1 MKLCSYTLDNIDSY
15 GVINEKG
22 IVDLGSRI
30 GDQYPTLV
38 NLIENDALDLAGD
51 TATNTIP
58 DFQPTDVA
66 FLPLTS
72 EPVNFICHGLNYR
85 DHLQELGRTA
95 EPYPRGFSKSRQA
108 IVGHMQPLAMPTL
121 SVQYDYEGEYCIVIG
136 KRCHRI
142 SKIDAMEYVAGYTI
156 LMDGSVRDYQKRT
169 TFQGK
174 NFWRSGAVG
183 PCMVT
188 RDAAPNWSNT
198 RLETR
203 LNSEVMQSA
212 SISDLIHDVPSLVS
226 YFSGIVELHPGDI
239 ISTGTT
245 GGVGHGHNPP
255 IYLKPGDTVEVEIT
269 GIGTLKNTVEKLD
282 SKINQ

>member
-1 MKLCSYTLDNIDSY
+1 
-15 GVINEKG
+15 
-22 IVDLGSRI
+22 
-30 GDQYPTLV
+30 
-38 NLIENDALDLAGD
+38 
-51 TATNTIP
+51 
-58 DFQPTDVA
+58 
-66 FLPLTS
+66 
-72 EPVNFICHGLNYR
+72 
-85 DHLQELGRTA
+85 
-95 EPYPRGFSKSRQA
+95 
-108 IVGHMQPLAMPTL
+108 
-121 SVQYDYEGEYCIVIG
+121 
-136 KRCHRI
+136 
-142 SKIDAMEYVAGYTI
+142 
-156 LMDGSVRDYQKRT
+156 
-169 TFQGK
+169 
-174 NFWRSGAVG
+174 
-183 PCMVT
+183 MVT

-203 LNSEVMQSA
+203 LNGEVMQSA

>member
-1 MKLCSYTLDNIDSY
+1 MKLCSYTLDNTDSY
-15 GVINEKG
+15 GAINEKG

-38 NLIENDALDLAGD
+38 TLIENDALNLAGE
-51 TATNTIP
+51 TATNAIP
-58 DFQPTDVA
+58 DFQPTEVE

-85 DHLQELGRTA
+85 DHLEELGRTA
-95 EPYPRGFSKSRQA
+95 ESYPRGFSKSRQA

-121 SVQYDYEGEYCIVIG
+121 SAQYDYEGEYCIVIG

-142 SKIDAMEYVAGYTI
+142 SKINAMKYVAGYTI

-188 RDAAPNWSNT
+188 RDAAPSWSNT

-203 LNSEVMQSA
+203 LNGEVMQSA
-212 SISDLIHDVPSLVS
+212 SLSDLIHDVPSLVS

-245 GGVGHGHNPP
+245 GGVGHSHNPP
-255 IYLKPGDTVEVEIT
+255 IYLKPGDSIEVEIT
-269 GIGTLKNTVEKLD
+269 GIGTLKNTVEKLG
-282 SKINQ
+282 SEINQ